1 MTVARVVSR
10 AFILTPTLSDAIYRS
25 VIVGRVL
32 HASVL
37 AGGGLNQTLVAN
49 GRQLLAPVRK
59 FHSCGGPN
67 ISRRRMDALTPISRQ
82 PHAFLHHMDSCC
94 VIVRPFATN
103 IDPNKLEESKEF
115 WRRLIEKKTMDD
127 DTVGAAEAEMKYH
140 DTDMQLHDTKA
151 EIARANG
158 NHEEAQKAEMAKNK
172 AEMAKNKAEMAK
184 NKAEMAKAKAAGDT
198 EGEQLAREEIQRAK
212 AEYDAAKKVHD
223 ALLEQVT
230 QGGKGVFPMTT
241 AYNAGPVISLTIV
254 LCHLQNVSPLI
265 RYN

>member
-1 MTVARVVSR
+1 MVARFDRRGCGTKPWTKRVHNFEEVGDLTVARVVSR

-59 FHSCGGPN
+59 FHSGGGPN

-127 DTVGAAEAEMKYH
+127 DTVGAAEAKMKYH
-140 DTDMQLHDTKA
+140 DTDMQLRDTKA

-158 NHEEAQKAEMAKNK
+158 NHEEAQKEEMAKAEAEMAKNK
-172 AEMAKNKAEMAK
+172 AV
-184 NKAEMAKAKAAGDT
+184 GDT
-198 EGEQLAREEIQRAK
+198 EGEKLARKEYNRAE
-212 AEYDAAKKVHD
+212 AEYEAAKKVHD

-230 QGGKGVFPMTT
+230 QGGKGVFPLALPTT
-241 AYNAGPVISLTIV
+241 LVP
-254 LCHLQNVSPLI
+254 
-265 RYN
+265 